1 MCPPETVSYR
11 QAEHWHW
18 LDSSRLV
25 DWLARIN
32 NTRSESIN
40 TACINTG
47 CVEICVHDDMILP
60 APPGARARDA
70 RSTVT
75 LRARAMMPPS

>member
-1 MCPPETVSYR
+1 
-11 QAEHWHW
+11 
-18 LDSSRLV
+18 
-25 DWLARIN
+25 
-32 NTRSESIN
+32 
-40 TACINTG
+40 
-47 CVEICVHDDMILP
+47 MILP